1 MSITDVVFIVFLL
14 WGLPLSYYRS
24 RFRKLV
30 YRTDSW
36 TINIKPVF
44 GRELKALFGNM
55 YPNDAAYLK
64 LRNWYRLYLVVYML
78 LLLAWQLS
86 KRLL

>member
-14 WGLPLSYYRS
+14 WGIPMSYYRS

-30 YRTDSW
+30 YHTDSW

-55 YPNDAAYLK
+55 YPDDAAYLK
-64 LRNWYRLYLVVYML
+64 FRNWYRLYLIVYIL